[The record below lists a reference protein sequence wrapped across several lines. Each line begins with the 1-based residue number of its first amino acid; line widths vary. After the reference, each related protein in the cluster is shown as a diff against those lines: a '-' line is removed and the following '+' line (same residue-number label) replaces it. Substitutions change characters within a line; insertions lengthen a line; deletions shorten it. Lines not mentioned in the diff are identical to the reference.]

1 MENKKIIEILC
12 ALQRILENYPK
23 EIGIRFL
30 KRIIGEL
37 KKKIWKIKLFLSDV
51 LSEKI
56 LFLKNHWRWKNKI
69 ILKNCCK
76 FNVNVL

>member
-12 ALQRILENYPK
+12 ALQCILENYPK

-37 KKKIWKIKLFLSDV
+37 KKKI
-51 LSEKI
+51 
-56 LFLKNHWRWKNKI
+56 
-69 ILKNCCK
+69 
-76 FNVNVL
+76 